1 MECPKCESTESQ
13 VTDSKLMKDENIIRR
28 RRKCL
33 ACSNRFTT
41 YEATEDHLLSLL
53 IQGDARRDAR
63 DNLSTMLL
71 FIAKT
76 LDSLSDE
83 TEKLNAKM
91 DRPEKSQPE
100 KSQDEKSQA
109 KKSQVKKSQPE
120 KKIKETPI
128 KKVKPAEKPARKRVI
143 SRKTAGSTGSE
154 TVLGIIKKHK
164 KGIDVSQ
171 LKAKTGFND
180 KKIRN
185 IVHRASKQGKI
196 KRIGR
201 GLYVMA

>member
-1 MECPKCESTESQ
+1 M
-13 VTDSKLMKDENIIRR
+13 
-28 RRKCL
+28 
-33 ACSNRFTT
+33 
-41 YEATEDHLLSLL
+41 
-53 IQGDARRDAR
+53 
-63 DNLSTMLL
+63 
-71 FIAKT
+71 
-76 LDSLSDE
+76 
-83 TEKLNAKM
+83 
-91 DRPEKSQPE
+91 
-100 KSQDEKSQA
+100 
-109 KKSQVKKSQPE
+109 
-120 KKIKETPI
+120 
-128 KKVKPAEKPARKRVI
+128 KPAEKPARKRVI